1 MQRARTIPNFDDGNS
16 GGKERQLSAHGTI
29 LIADDHPLFRQA
41 LVMAAG
47 NVAPDAHIVEAATLD
62 RAVAASAASDLLLIL
77 LDLKMPGSA
86 GFSGVALLHA
96 ERPSVP
102 ILVVSSAEAQ
112 VAAPEAR
119 RYGAVGFIGKDQ
131 DLSVIE
137 DAIAAALA
145 GDHPAPAILIHDEID
160 AMAGKVAS
168 LTPTQLRVLLGVLD
182 GQLNKQIAWELG
194 VAESTIKSHM
204 TTVLA
209 KLGVQNR
216 TQAALAARALGLG
229 ADR

>member
-1 MQRARTIPNFDDGNS
+1 
-16 GGKERQLSAHGTI
+16 

-41 LVMAAG
+41 LVMAAS
-47 NVAPDAHIVEAATLD
+47 NVAPDARVAEAATLD
-62 RAVAASAASDLLLIL
+62 RAVEIATAASDLLLIL
-77 LDLKMPGSA
+77 LDLKMPGSV

-102 ILVVSSAEAQ
+102 ILVISSADAQ
-112 VAAPEAR
+112 IAAAEAR

-145 GDHPAPAILIHDEID
+145 GEAPAVAPLMPDDVDE
-160 AMAGKVAS
+160 MAGKVAS

-182 GQLNKQIAWELG
+182 GQLNKQIAWDLG

-229 ADR
+229 NH

>member
-1 MQRARTIPNFDDGNS
+1 MV
-16 GGKERQLSAHGTI
+16 
-29 LIADDHPLFRQA
+29 ADDHPLFRQA
-41 LVMAAG
+41 LVMAAS
-47 NVAPDAHIVEAATLD
+47 NVAPEARIVEAATLD
-62 RAVAASAASDLLLIL
+62 RAVETATAASDLLLIL
-77 LDLKMPGSA
+77 LDLKMPGSV

-102 ILVVSSAEAQ
+102 ILVISSADAQ
-112 VAAPEAR
+112 IAAAEAR

-145 GDHPAPAILIHDEID
+145 GETPAVTPLMPDEVD
-160 AMAGKVAS
+160 EMAGKVAS

-182 GQLNKQIAWELG
+182 GQLNKQIAWDLG

-229 ADR
+229 NH

>member
-1 MQRARTIPNFDDGNS
+1 M
-16 GGKERQLSAHGTI
+16 
-29 LIADDHPLFRQA
+29 ADDHPLFRQA
-41 LVMAAG
+41 LVMAAS
-47 NVAPDAHIVEAATLD
+47 NVAPDARIVEAATLD
-62 RAVAASAASDLLLIL
+62 RAVETATAASDLLLIL

-102 ILVVSSAEAQ
+102 ILVISSADAQ
-112 VAAPEAR
+112 IAAAEAR

-145 GDHPAPAILIHDEID
+145 GETPAVAPLMPDEVD
-160 AMAGKVAS
+160 EMAGKVAS

-229 ADR
+229 NR